1 MVAIVLSAQGHNK
14 YCISFPPH
22 LGKLRPSEFEQEL
35 SGHFTSLGHACW
47 FHSKQPQGF
56 QGSRTKA
63 CPYQPA
69 EDHSRQTAG
78 AQKDPIPI
86 NRTDTLKKLQCVE
99 SLAELTLKY
108 CLSFLLVTLRKS
120 PNRSTLREKGL
131 ISSCRP
137 SLWGNPGCR
146 NRRQLE
152 RLNPQS

>member
-1 MVAIVLSAQGHNK
+1 MSLNKNFQVISLPWATPVGFIQSSLRGFRALEQRPVL
-14 YCISFPPH
+14 ISQ
-22 LGKLRPSEFEQEL
+22 LR
-35 SGHFTSLGHACW
+35 TTVD
-47 FHSKQPQGF
+47 K
-56 QGSRTKA
+56 K
-63 CPYQPA
+63 
-69 EDHSRQTAG
+69 AG

-99 SLAELTLKY
+99 SLTELTLKY